1 MQVHS
6 AEGIDMLRIFTKW
19 PALAAATFLAAACG
33 GGGGGD
39 DGNGGNAMCERVS
52 AGPTSI
58 TIRNSLSTGL
68 QAVFEELSFGADML
82 AGECNIVGFDTAGRS
97 LAVHITLR
105 QCNNTSANS
114 DCTGGLFG
122 PARTRTVNV
131 SPGSSSNVTVDA
143 ATFN

>member
-1 MQVHS
+1 
-6 AEGIDMLRIFTKW
+6 MLRIFTTQ
-19 PALAAATFLAAACG
+19 ATLAAMVVLAAACG
-33 GGGGGD
+33 GGGGGGD
-39 DGNGGNAMCERVS
+39 DDGGNAACERVS

-58 TIRNSLSTGL
+58 TVRNSLSTGL

-82 AGECNIVGFDTAGRS
+82 AGECNIVGFDTGGRS

-105 QCNNTSANS
+105 QCTNTAANS

-122 PARTRTVNV
+122 PVRTRTVNLA
-131 SPGSSSNVTVDA
+131 PGDASTLTVDA